1 MHRADASKSRATSY
15 VQWSEYVVIKTLTSA
30 FLLIS
35 TSALFIACSD
45 GTDCSDRSRIYAGS
59 IEISGHKGSK
69 VLEDLECIQVV
80 TGNLKI
86 SDQEVKSL
94 EALSS
99 LEQVQG
105 NLEITE
111 SNELS
116 SLKGLERLAYVGE
129 NLNLSGLKR
138 LKTFDGLGSLETIGG
153 DLTVIAND
161 NLTSVQ
167 GLPSLS
173 KIGGEFAL
181 NTNPQLTSAALNEE
195 YVHVP
200 EVGSVSIIL
209 NESLKVLKGFGK
221 PLQGDEPCQY
231 YTGNDGIDI
240 FGNSHLEEIELPAAR
255 NICISITDNTS
266 LSTISTRDIFAGYN
280 VTVSLSD
287 SPKLKKVDLPYWS
300 FYSLTLLDTGLE
312 TLDTFGG
319 NSVTCNLEVYSNP
332 FINDISALDQ
342 GFGLVAGNFTFSGN
356 PVLATCQIQAV
367 ANKLPVTEQQCLQS
381 NGLTQGPRVVEIKGN
396 NDTATCE

>member
-1 MHRADASKSRATSY
+1 
-15 VQWSEYVVIKTLTSA
+15 VIKTLTST

-35 TSALFIACSD
+35 TSALFFACSD
-45 GTDCSDRSRIYAGS
+45 STDCGARSRIYAGS

-153 DLTVIAND
+153 DLTVTSND
-161 NLTSVQ
+161 NLTTIQ
-167 GLPSLS
+167 GLNSLS
-173 KIGGEFAL
+173 RIQGEFDVSY
-181 NTNPQLTSAALNEE
+181 NPKLTSAAINDA
-195 YVHVP
+195 YVRVP
-200 EVGSVSIIL
+200 EVGSVSIFA
-209 NESLKVLKGFGK
+209 NDSLKTLKGFGRPIHGDK
-221 PLQGDEPCQY
+221 PCLY
-231 YTGNDGIDI
+231 YNGNDGISI
-240 FGNSHLEEIELPAAR
+240 VGNTRLEEVELPDSR
-255 NICISITDNTS
+255 NTCVSIADNK
-266 LSTISTRDIFAGYN
+266 LLKTISEHDAFASYN
-280 VTVSLSD
+280 V
-287 SPKLKKVDLPYWS
+287 
-300 FYSLTLLDTGLE
+300 SLTLLGLPELKNIALHNWFFYSLEIQNTGIE
-312 TLDTFGG
+312 TLDTLIG
-319 NSVTCNLEVYSNP
+319 NGVLCNLEVTANP
-332 FINDISALDQ
+332 RLKDISVLEK
-342 GFGLVAGNFTFSGN
+342 GFGLVAGRFDFYQNSA
-356 PVLATCQIQAV
+356 LATCQIQAV